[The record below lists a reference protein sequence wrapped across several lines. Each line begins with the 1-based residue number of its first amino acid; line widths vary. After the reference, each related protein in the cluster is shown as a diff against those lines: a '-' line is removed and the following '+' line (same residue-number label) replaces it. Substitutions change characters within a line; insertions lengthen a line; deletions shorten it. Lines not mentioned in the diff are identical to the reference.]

1 MEFRNTYIKIL
12 SIKVL
17 FFFSIIWA
25 NQVQLITTHK
35 KSNGTLLRIVT
46 SSVLDSENIAGWSGQ
61 ENWFYITLNGTQ
73 LSSSSRDYIT
83 FEPPLLDIEITENNE
98 SVQLGYLFE
107 RPIEDFE
114 IFHSNASRVILIQVW
129 ESLNDSM
136 KSEVKMS
143 EGFNNNR
150 VFSLPK
156 NEAKGSPFYDSFVY
170 AKKKYGSEKYFVWY
184 NNWYSTEDEPD
195 KAKND
200 LIQNEG
206 SQISRSNESDIKDS
220 NEIESP
226 LPEDPKPLIVK
237 KKKLEISGPPPLG
250 KTEKISSRPIDISSI
265 LDKGLLSIGIKR
277 PNEVKALQNALVS
290 LGYYLGSSGVFGN
303 GVDGDFGLA
312 TEEAVMQFQLDRGF
326 NNENVDGIVGQGTQR
341 ELFRALAGEATMK
354 ITRKYEKEISPE
366 GTSEIAKEIY
376 TKENRVVMDNSFGS
390 LIQKQNQTA
399 KELLNQKPVKTQVKR
414 VTRKLQNSGEIS
426 LLPPDLSKR
435 KTFLKL
441 SCNLEGA
448 NVFIDGTL
456 IGSTPIPKKLVVNP
470 GWHRVRVVNPNA
482 APPQFSMAIPDYQ
495 DVYVP
500 KGRTQKIR
508 INLPIEEEEE

>member
-1 MEFRNTYIKIL
+1 MKFRNTYTKIL

-136 KSEVKMS
+136 KSEVKIS

-170 AKKKYGSEKYFVWY
+170 AKEKYGSEKYFVWY

-200 LIQNEG
+200 LTQIEG
-206 SQISRSNESDIKDS
+206 SQISRSNESDIKDL

-226 LPEDPKPLIVK
+226 LTEEPKPLIVK
-237 KKKLEISGPPPLG
+237 KKKLEISGPPPLA
-250 KTEKISSRPIDISSI
+250 KTEKISSRPIDISFI

-366 GTSEIAKEIY
+366 GTSEITKEIY

-390 LIQKQNQTA
+390 LIQKQKQTA
-399 KELLNQKPVKTQVKR
+399 KELLNQKPVTTQVKR

-448 NVFIDGTL
+448 NVFIDGAL
-456 IGSTPIPKKLVVNP
+456 IGSTPIPKKLAVNP